1 MALGLELKLR
11 MGLQLVMTPQLQM
24 AIRLLQ
30 MSSMDLAEYL
40 QEELERNPLLERVEE
55 GADEGSGNDL
65 NLEGDRASGDTSGDI
80 LPDDMMLAR
89 PQSESLLEGLPTE
102 GKEGQLDAD
111 LPVDASWSDIY
122 ADAPAFEH
130 DPNNSNSSEAPPL
143 ENTLVRSKTLADH
156 LMWQLG
162 LSAISEKE
170 QVIGTALIDGIDD
183 NGYLVGDL
191 ESFAEMSGYDVE
203 EVEDALIL
211 VQSFEPAGVGARN
224 LAECLRLQ
232 LKNLGMAHTP
242 YTDLL
247 DHLDDLGR
255 RDFRKLARIL
265 KLDEHDLADAV
276 SVIHSLNPK
285 PGLAFGSDNA
295 GYVAPDVFV
304 RKINGEWVVEVN
316 PETVPKLRLNK
327 YYQDAMDGRL
337 SPQDKRFLAE
347 NARSAQ
353 WLIKSLEQ
361 RSSTIFRVAES
372 IVRFQKDFLEYG
384 QEHLKPLILK
394 HVAEDVGVHESTTS
408 RVTSNKYMH
417 TPRGI
422 FELKYFFSSSLAS
435 NDSDETHSSEAVKYK
450 IRKLVESESARR
462 PFSDEKIAKHLEEQ
476 GIVVARRTVAK
487 YREAMGIP
495 SSSRRKQISN

>member
-1 MALGLELKLR
+1 MVMGLELKLR

-40 QEELERNPLLERVEE
+40 QEELERNPLLERVED
-55 GADEGSGNDL
+55 GSDEGGGGESGGDGDSFRNDA
-65 NLEGDRASGDTSGDI
+65 ASDLLADTTD
-80 LPDDMMLAR
+80 LTR
-89 PQSESLLEGLPTE
+89 THSESLLEGVPVD
-102 GKEGQLDAD
+102 GKEGQLESD

-130 DPNNSNSSEAPPL
+130 DSGSSSEAPPL

-162 LSAISEKE
+162 LSAVSEKE
-170 QVIGTALIDGIDD
+170 RVIGTALVDAIDD

-191 ESFAEMSGYDVE
+191 QGIAEMTGHELED
-203 EVEDALIL
+203 VEDALIL

-232 LKNLGMAHTP
+232 LKNMGMAHPP
-242 YTDLL
+242 YTSLL
-247 DHLDDLGR
+247 DHLEDLGR
-255 RDFRKLARIL
+255 RDFRKLARVL
-265 KLDEHDLADAV
+265 KLDERELADAV

-316 PETVPKLRLNK
+316 PETVPKLRLNR
-327 YYQDAMDGRL
+327 YYQEAMEGRL

-372 IVRFQKDFLEYG
+372 IVRFQRDFLEYG

-422 FELKYFFSSSLAS
+422 FELKYFFSS
-435 NDSDETHSSEAVKYK
+435 
-450 IRKLVESESARR
+450 
-462 PFSDEKIAKHLEEQ
+462 
-476 GIVVARRTVAK
+476 
-487 YREAMGIP
+487 
-495 SSSRRKQISN
+495 